1 MSPGWQ
7 SSASQ
12 MASNVEKRI
21 ADIFPFF
28 ILDKL
33 TFDTPTFSDN
43 SLSEIL
49 RSAITLSNLSIICPI
64 FVPPYSVS
72 SDCVCNVMP

>member
-64 FVPPYSVS
+64 FFPPYSVS
-72 SDCVCNVMP
+72 SYCLCKEMP